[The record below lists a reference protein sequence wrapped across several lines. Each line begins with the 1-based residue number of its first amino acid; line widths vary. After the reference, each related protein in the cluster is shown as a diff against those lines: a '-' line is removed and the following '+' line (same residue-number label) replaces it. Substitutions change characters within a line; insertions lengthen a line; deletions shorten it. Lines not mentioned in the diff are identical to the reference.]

1 MCGGG
6 GRRSSPPDNSAQ
18 LALQREQMA
27 EQKRQFEVQRAES
40 QARFEEQKRIQ
51 NAPPAPPPSPTA
63 EVAGASLEITPT
75 AKAPQRRTKG
85 YGRRS
90 LRTDLSIPGGG
101 GGAGVNIP

>member
-6 GRRSSPPDNSAQ
+6 RRRSAPAPDNSAQ

-51 NAPPAPPPSPTA
+51 NAPPPPPPSPTA
-63 EVAGASLEITPT
+63 EVAAPSLEITPT
-75 AKAPQRRTKG
+75 AAAPQRRSKG
-85 YGRRS
+85 YGRRR
-90 LRTDLSIPGGG
+90 LRTDLGIPGGG
-101 GGAGVNIP
+101 GAAVNIP